1 MTLPIRVVI
10 ADMAGTTISDDGVVL
25 EAFDSALSDAGV
37 VLRSRQHVD
46 AHDIVRNTMGQS
58 KIDVFRLV
66 FGQESRAQRATTVF
80 EEAYADCVRAGRVK
94 PIAGAEAAFAVLRG
108 RGIKLALTTGFSPR
122 TRDLILEHLDW
133 FDEVDLALSPAD
145 AGRGRPFPD
154 MLWTA
159 MLDLRAIGVEEV
171 AVIGDTASDMHAAE
185 RAGIGLRC
193 GVLTGSD
200 DAERLRSGGATHIV
214 KSFAELPELI

>member
-37 VLRSRQHVD
+37 LARSRQHVE
-46 AHDIVRNTMGQS
+46 AHDIVRSTMGQS

-66 FGQESRAQRATTVF
+66 LGQEVRAQRATAVF
-80 EEAYADCVRAGRVK
+80 EQAYAERVKAGRVK
-94 PIAGAEAAFAVLRG
+94 PIPGAEAAFAAMRG
-108 RGIKLALTTGFSPR
+108 RGLKIALTTGFSPQ

-133 FDEVDLALSPAD
+133 SEEVDLALSPAD

-154 MLWTA
+154 MLWLA
-159 MLDLRAIGVEEV
+159 MLRLRAIGVGEVV
-171 AVIGDTASDMHAAE
+171 AVGDTASDMQAAE
-185 RAGIGLRC
+185 AAGIAMRC
-193 GVLTGSD
+193 GVLSGSD
-200 DAERLRSGGATHIV
+200 DAERLRGGGATHLL
-214 KSFAELPELI
+214 KSIAELPEML